1 MGEIHKIGVEKDPS
15 LDEIVDG
22 KHIYKPEETPEWV
35 GSSRTAYYL
44 LDNLQGFTEAILQDD
59 DNSLRLLVVLHLA
72 TDKSHANLK
81 VFGRYEGISSDG
93 KGLLYQFLHKREP
106 VENELARFYTG
117 AYQIAT
123 QDGWLKREVRDGECS
138 HLSSVPVHP

>member
-1 MGEIHKIGVEKDPS
+1 MGEIRNIGIEKDPS

-22 KHIYKPEETPEWV
+22 KHVYRPVTESPAWV
-35 GSSRTAYYL
+35 ESSRTAYYL
-44 LDNLQGFTEAILQDD
+44 LNDIGGFTQAILQDD
-59 DNSLRLLVVLHLA
+59 DNGLRLLVVLHPA

-106 VENELARFYTG
+106 VEKELARYYTG
-117 AYQIAT
+117 TYQIAT
-123 QDGWLKREVRDGECS
+123 QDGWLNG
-138 HLSSVPVHP
+138 